1 MHLSRREFVKTGMA
15 LSLAGAAASE
25 APGETSPDPDLQ
37 RRRPNILIIHGDQ
50 HRADCLGAYGNTEIH
65 TPNLDALAGAGVR
78 FDASF
83 CPYPVCTPSRYSL
96 LSGRYVHEHL
106 GWNNHCTLSPDIPSF
121 PRLLRDAGYRTRAV
135 GKMHFTPTY
144 LDMGFEEMFL
154 AEQDGDGRW
163 DDDYHRDLMR
173 NGLIDLNDL
182 EDQRS
187 EYRKHA
193 RPGYRE
199 SFGALPSN
207 LPEPW
212 DTTSWIG
219 DRAAEALESWSGEGN
234 LLMAGFVK
242 PHHPFDPPQSRYNAC
257 TPEKLTLLPGWTDAC
272 FPHDLALDRGYFPHE
287 QLTAGVLRRVMACYY
302 AAIEQIDEQV
312 GRMVRILKEK
322 GLYDD
327 TMIVYTSDHGEYMG
341 FHHMLLKGNYMYDP
355 LVRVPL
361 VIKYPSRMAAEKTGL
376 AGQASDR
383 LVSNVALAPPLL
395 AAAGIAAPA
404 AMSGRNLADDGPD
417 RDIVFCE
424 SGRDLVMARSRTSK
438 LILDREYVPLLFFD
452 LKKDPLEMEN
462 RIGDAAYGGE
472 IERLRGAAGQWRP
485 AGTRQK
491 PWLDESAPVIR
502 QANVPPRDNSHRAAM
517 IAYYQKQW
525 EEHVRNA
532 PSAG

>member
-1 MHLSRREFVKTGMA
+1 MDLSRREFVKAGMA
-15 LSLAGAAASE
+15 LSLAGVAASE
-25 APGETSPDPDLQ
+25 TPDMRPPGHDLQ
-37 RRRPNILIIHGDQ
+37 PRRPNMLLIHSDQ
-50 HRADCLGAYGNTEIH
+50 HRADCLGAYGNAEIR
-65 TPNLDALAGAGVR
+65 TPNLDALAREGVR

-96 LSGRYVHEHL
+96 LSGRYVHEHR
-106 GWNNHCTLSPDIPSF
+106 GWNNHCTLSPDIPTF

-144 LDMGFEEMFL
+144 LDVGFEEMFL

-187 EYRKHA
+187 EYRKRA

-219 DRAAEALESWSGEGN
+219 ARAAEALESWSGEGN

-242 PHHPFDPPQSRYNAC
+242 PHHPFDPPQSRYDAHV
-257 TPEKLTLLPGWTDAC
+257 PEKLSLLPGWTDAC
-272 FPHDLALDRGYFPHE
+272 LPHDLALDRGYFPHE
-287 QLTAGVLRRVMACYY
+287 QLATGALRRVMACYY

-327 TMIVYTSDHGEYMG
+327 TMIIYTSDHGEYMG
-341 FHHMLLKGNYMYDP
+341 FHHMLLKGNHMYDP

-361 VIKYPSRMAAEKTGL
+361 VIKYPSRIVTER
-376 AGQASDR
+376 AGRTSDR
-383 LVSNVALAPPLL
+383 LVSNVDLAPTLL

-404 AMSGRNLADDGPD
+404 AMSGLNLAGEGPE
-417 RDIVFCE
+417 RDIIFCE
-424 SGRDLVMARSRTSK
+424 SGRGLVMARGRSSK
-438 LILDREYVPLLFFD
+438 LIVDKQYNPLLFFD
-452 LKKDPLEMEN
+452 LATDPLEMEN
-462 RIGDAAYGGE
+462 RVDDAACGDE
-472 IERLRGAAGQWRP
+472 VKRLLDALGRWRP
-485 AGTRQK
+485 ADTRQK
-491 PWLDESAPVIR
+491 PWLDASAPVIQ
-502 QANVPPRDNSHRAAM
+502 QANVPPRDNSHRAAV
-517 IAYYQKQW
+517 IAYYEKQW
-525 EEHVRNA
+525 EEQVRNI
-532 PSAG
+532 PSTG

>member
-1 MHLSRREFVKTGMA
+1 MELSRREFVKTGMA
-15 LSLAGAAASE
+15 LSVAGAAVSE
-25 APGETSPDPDLQ
+25 GPAEALPDPDQ
-37 RRRPNILIIHGDQ
+37 KRQRPNILLIHGDQ
-50 HRADCLGAYGNTEIH
+50 HRADCLGAYGNTEIR
-65 TPNLDALAGAGVR
+65 TPNLDALAREGVR

-96 LSGRYVHEHL
+96 LSGRYVHEHH
-106 GWNNHCTLSPDIPSF
+106 GWNNHCTLSPDIPTF

-144 LDMGFEEMFL
+144 LDVGFEEMFL

-187 EYRKHA
+187 EYRKRA

-199 SFGALPSN
+199 SFGAMPSN

-242 PHHPFDPPQSRYNAC
+242 PHHPFDPPQSRYDAC
-257 TPEKLTLLPGWTDAC
+257 APEKLTLLPGWTDTC
-272 FPHDLALDRGYFPHE
+272 FPHDLARDRGYFPHE
-287 QLTAGVLRRVMACYY
+287 QLNVEALRRVMACYY

-312 GRMVRILKEK
+312 GRMVAILKEK
-322 GLYDD
+322 DLYDD

-341 FHHMLLKGNYMYDP
+341 FHHMLLKGNHMYDP

-361 VIKYPSRMAAEKTGL
+361 VIKYPAGTVAEREDL
-376 AGQASDR
+376 AGRISDG
-383 LVSNVALAPPLL
+383 LVSNVDLAPTLL
-395 AAAGIAAPA
+395 AAAGIAAPPT
-404 AMSGRNLADDGPD
+404 MSGLNLAGGGPE

-424 SGRDLVMARSRTSK
+424 SGRGLVMARTRSSK
-438 LILDREYVPLLFFD
+438 LVLDREYRPLLFFD
-452 LKKDPLEMEN
+452 LTKDPLELEN
-462 RIGDAAYGGE
+462 RVEDTACGE
-472 IERLRGAAGQWRP
+472 EVKRLRDALGRWRP
-485 AGTRQK
+485 ASTRQK

-502 QANVPPRDNSHRAAM
+502 QQNVPPRDNSYRAAA
-517 IAYYQKQW
+517 IAYYESQW
-525 EEHVRNA
+525 EEQTHNM
-532 PSAG
+532 PSTN